1 MELLHDWINEY
12 IYTSTKT
19 SSTTKTQSM
28 LQEHIRHNHARIKNI
43 AKVDENHATMRFYKE
58 NYLDGFDY
66 A

>member
-1 MELLHDWINEY
+1 
-12 IYTSTKT
+12 
-19 SSTTKTQSM
+19 M